1 MILFCH
7 VGKWLVYN
15 GNRNKDMMEV
25 KIMNNMDID
34 KKVISDSNL
43 EYVTGGVGMGTILN
57 NNAQMKRTPDKLAPK
72 NSPGGNDCFGALKNK
87 EGENEGTGLA

>member
-34 KKVISDSNL
+34 KKVISDSEL
-43 EYVTGGVGMGTILN
+43 QYVTGGVGMETILN
-57 NNAQMKRTPDKLAPK
+57 SNEQMKRIPDRLAPK
-72 NSPGGNDCFGALKNK
+72 NSPGGNGWIKNK
-87 EGENEGTGLA
+87 EG

>member
-34 KKVISDSNL
+34 KKVISDSEL
-43 EYVTGGVGMGTILN
+43 EYVTGGIDKETILKYSE
-57 NNAQMKRTPDKLAPK
+57 QMKKKPDKLAPK
-72 NSPGGNDCFGALKNK
+72 NNPGGNDWFKYK
-87 EGENEGTGLA
+87 EG

>member
-1 MILFCH
+1 
-7 VGKWLVYN
+7 
-15 GNRNKDMMEV
+15 
-25 KIMNNMDID
+25 MNNMDID

-57 NNAQMKRTPDKLAPK
+57 NNAQMKKIPDKLAPK

>member
-1 MILFCH
+1 
-7 VGKWLVYN
+7 
-15 GNRNKDMMEV
+15 ME
-25 KIMNNMDID
+25 
-34 KKVISDSNL
+34 
-43 EYVTGGVGMGTILN
+43 TILN

>member
-34 KKVISDSNL
+34 KKVISDSEL
-43 EYVTGGVGMGTILN
+43 KYVTGGVGMETILKN
-57 NNAQMKRTPDKLAPK
+57 NEQMKRIPDKLAPK
-72 NSPGGNDCFGALKNK
+72 NSPGGNDYFGTLKNQ